1 MKNKLFY
8 SYIIIEFLIFIAIFF
23 FVLNPLIDFNIRILS
38 SIGLG
43 INIIYSIVGK
53 PKEKIDRW
61 FNLAFCTLIFI
72 SELLYLILDNQIMH
86 LSIILGAFAVVTA
99 RLFLIERDS
108 PKIKT
113 YIENLSDDEVLALKE
128 QIESEG
134 KFILELD
141 STFEILEEHLIF
153 EDIEEEVKGERIIP
167 HVIEPSFGIDRILYC
182 TLLHSFKTEEDG
194 FEKEYFKF
202 AKEIAPI
209 QVSVFPLMNK
219 EGLGEIAIDI
229 THKLREAGFTVDND
243 TSGTIGKRY
252 ARADEVGVP
261 IAITVDFDTKED
273 NTVTIRDRDTE
284 EQERVKIE
292 DLKEVI
298 EAKLQ

>member
-1 MKNKLFY
+1 MEYDEPKLVSKTIVKPNLKLFG
-8 SYIIIEFLIFIAIFF
+8 
-23 FVLNPLIDFNIRILS
+23 P
-38 SIGLG
+38 
-43 INIIYSIVGK
+43 
-53 PKEKIDRW
+53 
-61 FNLAFCTLIFI
+61 AFK
-72 SELLYLILDNQIMH
+72 
-86 LSIILGAFAVVTA
+86 G
-99 RLFLIERDS
+99 DS

-141 STFEILEEHLIF
+141 NTFEILEEHLIF

-182 TLLHSFKTEEDG
+182 TLLHSFKTEEEG

-229 THKLREAGFTVDND
+229 THN